1 MLESLRRL
9 GALIQREMIQLL
21 RDRTTLG
28 IALAIPF
35 VELFLFAYA
44 VDLTVDHIP
53 TAVADLSLDDQSR
66 ALINALETSGYFDM
80 DVYVADEE
88 QVIRAIDAGQVRAG
102 VVIPPGFSAQVERG
116 NAQALILL
124 DGSDSFTV
132 QSGYSAAIAIAQDR
146 AMELMVKNTSRAGSR
161 AGSSGS
167 NLSGNLSISSPI
179 RILYNPTMDDLTFIV
194 PAMAGIL
201 LQLLAVNLTALSV
214 VRERELGTIELLLN
228 TPARPMELMVA
239 KMVPNILVTSLAMA
253 NIVLCSVYWFGV
265 PFQGD
270 PWLFAW
276 LSLLFLVSGL
286 GLGLLISTVA
296 QTQKQ
301 AQQISMLLMLLSLLL
316 TGFIYPRAPMPPL
329 VQAVGN
335 LIPLT
340 YYVRIVRGIFTKG
353 IGLTY
358 IWNDVLALA
367 TYGAVVMV
375 IAAVTFKKRLD

>member
-146 AMELMVKNTSRAGSR
+146 AMELMVKNTGR

-253 NIVLCSVYWFGV
+253 NIVLFSVYWFGV

-270 PWLFAW
+270 PWLFAL

-375 IAAVTFKKRLD
+375 IAAATFKKRLD

>member
-1 MLESLRRL
+1 
-9 GALIQREMIQLL
+9 
-21 RDRTTLG
+21 
-28 IALAIPF
+28 
-35 VELFLFAYA
+35 
-44 VDLTVDHIP
+44 
-53 TAVADLSLDDQSR
+53 
-66 ALINALETSGYFDM
+66 
-80 DVYVADEE
+80 
-88 QVIRAIDAGQVRAG
+88 
-102 VVIPPGFSAQVERG
+102 
-116 NAQALILL
+116 
-124 DGSDSFTV
+124 
-132 QSGYSAAIAIAQDR
+132 
-146 AMELMVKNTSRAGSR
+146 
-161 AGSSGS
+161 
-167 NLSGNLSISSPI
+167 
-179 RILYNPTMDDLTFIV
+179 
-194 PAMAGIL
+194 
-201 LQLLAVNLTALSV
+201 
-214 VRERELGTIELLLN
+214 
-228 TPARPMELMVA
+228 
-239 KMVPNILVTSLAMA
+239 
-253 NIVLCSVYWFGV
+253 VYWFGV